1 MATMSAYKFAA
12 GLAAVALSAAVVTA
26 LAGSNP
32 ELKEEAVP
40 LVTADLAPAR
50 ADLAPVAAKGDRLA
64 VRVIKPETPA
74 AASAC
79 PQEPWPFGCQWRPK
93 TRKVVRGSRPS

>member
-1 MATMSAYKFAA
+1 MSAYKFVA
-12 GLAAVALSAAVVTA
+12 GLAAVALSAAVMTA

-32 ELKEEAVP
+32 EVKAEVVP
-40 LVTADLAPAR
+40 MVR
-50 ADLAPVAAKGDRLA
+50 ADLAPDTADLSPVSAKGDRLA
-64 VRVIKPETPA
+64 VRVIKSETPA

-93 TRKVVRGSRPS
+93 TRKVLRGSRPS

>member
-1 MATMSAYKFAA
+1 MSAYKFAA
-12 GLAAVALSAAVVTA
+12 GLAAVALSAAMMTV

-32 ELKEEAVP
+32 EVKAEV
-40 LVTADLAPAR
+40 APMVR
-50 ADLAPVAAKGDRLA
+50 ADLAPNAAGLAPVAPKGDRLA

-93 TRKVVRGSRPS
+93 TRKVLRGSRPS

>member
-1 MATMSAYKFAA
+1 MSAYKFAA

-74 AASAC
+74 AASC

>member
-74 AASAC
+74 AASC

>member
-1 MATMSAYKFAA
+1 MSAYKFAA
-12 GLAAVALSAAVVTA
+12 GLAAVAVSAAVMTA

-32 ELKEEAVP
+32 EVKAEVAPMVR
-40 LVTADLAPAR
+40 ADLAPDA

-64 VRVIKPETPA
+64 VRVIKPETPP

-79 PQEPWPFGCQWRPK
+79 PQEPWPFGCHWRPK
-93 TRKVVRGSRPS
+93 TRKVLRGSRPS

>member
-1 MATMSAYKFAA
+1 MSAYKFAA
-12 GLAAVALSAAVVTA
+12 GLTAALSAAVMTA

-32 ELKEEAVP
+32 EVNGEVVP
-40 LVTADLAPAR
+40 MVRADLAPGA

-74 AASAC
+74 AAYAC

-93 TRKVVRGSRPS
+93 TRKVLRGSRPS